1 MRNFKPTLLLLALV
15 LCSCQDAVTAGSTPV
30 ASPAVSPQGYPRV
43 DGSTSTLPLQVMI
56 ACRLLQVRCT
66 WHEGDLFSTTW
77 RILPDFT
84 DERRAQSAEM
94 IFQLWHSGTHSAY
107 VNLIHGE
114 ADVIL
119 VARSPSPDEL
129 EEARR
134 YGVEMDVIPVARDG
148 FVFITHRT
156 NPVEGLTLE
165 QIRSIYTGVY
175 TSWSQ
180 VGGPDLPIHPY
191 QRDRNSGSQ
200 ELMEERVMLGTPMI
214 DAPDMILEGM
224 MGPIHAILDDTS
236 GIGYSVYY
244 YATHIFPQPDLKLLA
259 IEGVQPDSNSLSEGT
274 YPLTTEVYAVLRRD
288 LRAGHPARKLV
299 DWLLSP
305 DGQDAVLASGYIP
318 LLQD

>member
-43 DGSTSTLPLQVMI
+43 DGSTSTLPLQVTI

-66 WHEGDLFSTTW
+66 WQEGDLFSTTW

-134 YGVEMDVIPVARDG
+134 YGVEMDVIPVARDA

-244 YATHIFPQPDLKLLA
+244 YATRIFPQPDLKLLA